1 MKVQEVAVGNFIP
14 HPATVVAVNLTTIR
28 TDSGDHFTTTAIRAC
43 FSYTNLHYTHCVSH
57 VLWCSNYQ
65 LHHVLSVLRCAG
77 SVKNQ
82 QQSDDSESIVLNVAG
97 RLLMFQRD
105 RSLPQLKHK
114 DKHKDRPVRA
124 SCSTHSRSFH
134 LACLPFVEQLQL
146 LFTVKS

>member
-1 MKVQEVAVGNFIP
+1 MKVQEAAVGNFIP

-28 TDSGDHFTTTAIRAC
+28 TDSGEHFTTTAIRASLPC
-43 FSYTNLHYTHCVSH
+43 TNLCYTYPLRLSH
-57 VLWCSNYQ
+57 GARISGCIRCF
-65 LHHVLSVLRCAG
+65 LRCAG

-114 DKHKDRPVRA
+114 DKHKDRPVGVSVLA
-124 SCSTHSRSFH
+124 LAVPSCRT
-134 LACLPFVEQLQL
+134 VL
-146 LFTVKS
+146 LLVC

>member
-1 MKVQEVAVGNFIP
+1 MLELPVASCFVDVG
-14 HPATVVAVNLTTIR
+14 T
-28 TDSGDHFTTTAIRAC
+28 
-43 FSYTNLHYTHCVSH
+43 
-57 VLWCSNYQ
+57 
-65 LHHVLSVLRCAG
+65 G

-124 SCSTHSRSFH
+124 SCSTHSRSFR

-146 LFTVKS
+146 LFTVKSWLSRVHFCMHGFTANNARVHERVLDVCWNMNECVFAICCWL